1 MKVILDLK
9 KSFNNY
15 EWDDIKELK
24 DFIDNYMLDTLWKFY
39 DKNNL
44 ESGSDLLTDEE
55 INKLYDILDMFSN
68 YEIKESD

>member
-9 KSFNNY
+9 HSFNNY
-15 EWDDIKELK
+15 EWDDVKELK

-39 DKNNL
+39 DKNNF

-55 INKLYDILDMFSN
+55 TNKLYDILDMFRS

>member
-9 KSFNNY
+9 NSFNNY
-15 EWDDIKELK
+15 EWDDVKELK

-68 YEIKESD
+68 YEIKECD

>member
-1 MKVILDLK
+1 MEVILDLK
-9 KSFNNY
+9 HSFSNY
-15 EWDDIKELK
+15 EWDDAKELK

-55 INKLYDILDMFSN
+55 INKLYDILDMFRS

>member
-68 YEIKESD
+68 YEIKGSD